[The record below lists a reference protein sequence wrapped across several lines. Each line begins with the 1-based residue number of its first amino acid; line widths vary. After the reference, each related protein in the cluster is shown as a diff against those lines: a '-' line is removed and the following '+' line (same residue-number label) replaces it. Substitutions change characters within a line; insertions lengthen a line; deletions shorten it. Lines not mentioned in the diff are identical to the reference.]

1 MNPPKSFGANAYANE
16 KRARGDFLDLSNK
29 DMSRYSLSRA
39 VLAAAGGSVARAG
52 FENEVS
58 QAVAARTNKIPSQHG
73 FFVPADV
80 LFTRDLLTRDMTSAG
95 VSGSNY
101 LVANDQLSFI
111 DLIRA
116 RSIVMRLGAELASG
130 LSGNVSIPRI
140 TADAPAYW
148 LTNEGTSLTEGQP
161 TIGQITMTPKQ
172 VGAYAEISR
181 MLNVQSRA
189 ADAVIFATL
198 ARSIAVA
205 VDRAALRGSGTGG
218 EPLGI
223 TGTAGVGAF
232 TGTSLGWTG
241 LVNAQEDVIAGREID
256 VTTCGWVFPSAVAT
270 LLMNREK
277 ITGGGRLCWEGA
289 HGDGI
294 VAGCH
299 ALASNSLAA
308 ATGIFGDFSRLL
320 IGEWG
325 ELEITCNPFANFQSG
340 VLGMRGIYA
349 VDVAIRDASAFS
361 TTNSIT

>member
-1 MNPPKSFGANAYANE
+1 MNRPASFGAEAYAKE
-16 KRARGDFLDLSNK
+16 KQARGAFLDMSAK

-95 VSGSNY
+95 ASGSNY

-116 RSIVMRLGAELASG
+116 RSVVMRLGAELATG
-130 LSGNVSIPRI
+130 LTGNVSIPRI

-148 LTNEGTSLTEGQP
+148 LTNEGTAITEGQP
-161 TIGQITMTPKQ
+161 TIGQITMAPKN

-181 MLNVQSRA
+181 MLNVQSPA

-205 VDRAALRGSGTGG
+205 VDKAALRGSGTGG

-223 TGTAGVGAF
+223 IGASGVGTF
-232 TGTSLGWTG
+232 TGTSLGWAG
-241 LVNAQEDVIAGREID
+241 LVNAQEDVFAGREID
-256 VTTCGWVFPSAVAT
+256 PTTCGWVFPSAVAT
-270 LLMNREK
+270 LLMGREQ

-299 ALASNSLAA
+299 ALSTNSLAA
-308 ATGIFGDFSRLL
+308 ATGIFGDFSRLV

-325 ELEITCNPFANFQSG
+325 QLEITCNPFANFQTG
-340 VLGMRGIYA
+340 LLGMRGIYA
-349 VDVAIRDASAFS
+349 VDVAVRDASAFS
-361 TTNSIT
+361 VTSSVT